1 MWSNNNNKSMIP
13 LKIKVQQTYQS
24 YIWDDLQMLVTWNG
38 ILFNLYLKPMICL
51 SDDFDQSEA

>member
-1 MWSNNNNKSMIP
+1 MWSNNTNKSMIP
-13 LKIKVQQTYQS
+13 SKIKVQQTYHS

-51 SDDFDQSEA
+51 RDDFDQSEA